1 MKAFQT
7 SILFSAFALA
17 LIGCQSKSFQING
30 TVEGIENGDT
40 LYLTS
45 DMETGVPQDTLIV
58 EDGKFSLSGETDS
71 VYLCMIYSAT
81 RNEVNIPFFMEP
93 GNIRITLIDKP
104 GASRVSGTNAN
115 EEWQRLNDSVMV
127 IGKEINKIAEHIY
140 GNNVSMEEQKL
151 GLQRIDKLNEHFS
164 HVILEATERN
174 IDNEF
179 GYFLLTYYPEEL
191 ISNAN
196 RERLINKLPDEMR
209 SRPVIKQMEESIR
222 AAAKTAEGAVISNFK
237 QSTPDG
243 EELSIMDEVR
253 QHKVTVI
260 DFWAS
265 WCGPC
270 QQEMPNMIE
279 MYNKYKDSGLGI
291 VGVSLD
297 SDRDSWL
304 QATSK
309 LGITWPQMS
318 DLNGWENAA
327 AQMFNV
333 TAIPHTIVVDQDG
346 KILRR
351 GLRGQELDA
360 FIAEQLK

>member
-1 MKAFQT
+1 
-7 SILFSAFALA
+7 
-17 LIGCQSKSFQING
+17 
-30 TVEGIENGDT
+30 
-40 LYLTS
+40 
-45 DMETGVPQDTLIV
+45 
-58 EDGKFSLSGETDS
+58 
-71 VYLCMIYSAT
+71 
-81 RNEVNIPFFMEP
+81 
-93 GNIRITLIDKP
+93 
-104 GASRVSGTNAN
+104 
-115 EEWQRLNDSVMV
+115 
-127 IGKEINKIAEHIY
+127 
-140 GNNVSMEEQKL
+140 
-151 GLQRIDKLNEHFS
+151 
-164 HVILEATERN
+164 
-174 IDNEF
+174 
-179 GYFLLTYYPEEL
+179 
-191 ISNAN
+191 
-196 RERLINKLPDEMR
+196 MR

-222 AAAKTAEGAVISNFK
+222 AAAKTAEGAVISNFT

-243 EELSIMDEVR
+243 DELSIMDEVR

-318 DLNGWENAA
+318 DLKGWENAA

-333 TAIPHTIVVDQDG
+333 TSIPHTIVVDQKG
-346 KILRR
+346 KILKR
-351 GLRGQELDA
+351 GLRGHELED
-360 FIAEQLK
+360 FVSSQLK

>member
-127 IGKEINKIAEHIY
+127 IGKEINKIAGTAAHR
-140 GNNVSMEEQKL
+140 Q
-151 GLQRIDKLNEHFS
+151 
-164 HVILEATERN
+164 AERA
-174 IDNEF
+174 F
-179 GYFLLTYYPEEL
+179 Q
-191 ISNAN
+191 
-196 RERLINKLPDEMR
+196 
-209 SRPVIKQMEESIR
+209 SRYS
-222 AAAKTAEGAVISNFK
+222 
-237 QSTPDG
+237 
-243 EELSIMDEVR
+243 
-253 QHKVTVI
+253 
-260 DFWAS
+260 
-265 WCGPC
+265 
-270 QQEMPNMIE
+270 
-279 MYNKYKDSGLGI
+279 
-291 VGVSLD
+291 
-297 SDRDSWL
+297 
-304 QATSK
+304 
-309 LGITWPQMS
+309 
-318 DLNGWENAA
+318 
-327 AQMFNV
+327 
-333 TAIPHTIVVDQDG
+333 
-346 KILRR
+346 
-351 GLRGQELDA
+351 
-360 FIAEQLK
+360 